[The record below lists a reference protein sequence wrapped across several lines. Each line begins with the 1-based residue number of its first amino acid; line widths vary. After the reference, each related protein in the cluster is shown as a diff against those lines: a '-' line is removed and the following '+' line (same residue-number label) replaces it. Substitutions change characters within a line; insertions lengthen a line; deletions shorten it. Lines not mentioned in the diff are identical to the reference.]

1 MALQWKRFDLLRQAT
16 EEKSM
21 ASRSPATEK
30 PG

>member
-1 MALQWKRFDLLRQAT
+1 MALRRKRFDLLGDAT